1 MATLKNQDIRL
12 HAKDAGVRLWEVSKA
27 AGCSDNTLCR
37 MLRDELP
44 QERKAELIA
53 LIDRI
58 AAEEGRA

>member
-1 MATLKNQDIRL
+1 MTTLNNQDVRL
-12 HAKDAGVRLWEVSKA
+12 HAKTSKVALWQIAKRMGVCEMTV
-27 AGCSDNTLCR
+27 TR

-44 QERKAELIA
+44 QERKAELLA